1 MRDRGAARF
10 GAGVLIGAAGIAPG
24 VSGCVVALSLGVY
37 RPAIDALAHMRRQSR
52 ESAAYL
58 APLVMGCGVG
68 MALAGYVLMAFMVM
82 FAVEALYLFAG
93 LVLGSLPGLVRA
105 GGGWRLRCVPALAL
119 GAVAYWVLSRLLPT
133 APELARLDAPAA
145 LGCGAVLALGT
156 VVPGVSSSFLLL
168 RCGMYRAYLS
178 ALGQARLSEL
188 ALIALGFVLMAAA
201 LVRVV
206 SLIMERYPATAQL
219 AIAGFTFMSV
229 LDAMPPISTALSP
242 TACMLL
248 LPLGAG
254 VGLLMRGESQSAVNA

>member
-1 MRDRGAARF
+1 
-10 GAGVLIGAAGIAPG
+10 
-24 VSGCVVALSLGVY
+24 
-37 RPAIDALAHMRRQSR
+37 
-52 ESAAYL
+52 
-58 APLVMGCGVG
+58 
-68 MALAGYVLMAFMVM
+68 MAFMDM

-219 AIAGFTFMSV
+219 AIAGCTFMSV
-229 LDAMPPISTALSP
+229 LDLS
-242 TACMLL
+242 LIHI
-248 LPLGAG
+248 
-254 VGLLMRGESQSAVNA
+254 